1 MYIMYTNFH
10 INTQETKHIGEKMFN
25 PYENS
30 DESEWFDITCDLIR
44 NHPLDMNIV
53 IETVLE
59 SWDDIFESTFGK
71 NNVQIGK
78 DILPSPQIM
87 GFLLHEL
94 IPINL
99 RGKLDS
105 DDWVKDKEVSEKD
118 LVYRPNID
126 YSVEIKTSSN
136 PSRIFGNRS
145 YAQKTDNPKK
155 TKTGYYL
162 AVNFERF
169 KDSPQPKIRKI
180 SFGWLDH
187 NDWRGQKAQTGQ
199 QSSLAPIIYKTK
211 LLEIYP
217 NSTIK

>member
-1 MYIMYTNFH
+1 
-10 INTQETKHIGEKMFN
+10 MFN

-30 DESEWFDITCDLIR
+30 DESEWFDITCDLIKD
-44 NHPLDMNIV
+44 HPLDMNIV

-78 DILPSPQIM
+78 DIHPSPQIM

-99 RGKLDS
+99 KGRLAS

-217 NSTIK
+217 NSVIK

>member
-1 MYIMYTNFH
+1 
-10 INTQETKHIGEKMFN
+10 MFN

-30 DESEWFDITCDLIR
+30 DESEWFDITCDLIK
-44 NHPLDMNIV
+44 NHPLDMNILN
-53 IETVLE
+53 I
-59 SWDDIFESTFGK
+59 SGK
-71 NNVQIGK
+71 YDNGN
-78 DILPSPQIM
+78 
-87 GFLLHEL
+87 
-94 IPINL
+94 
-99 RGKLDS
+99 

-217 NSTIK
+217 NSVIK

>member
-99 RGKLDS
+99 KGKLAS

-136 PSRIFGNRS
+136 PNRIFGNRS

-217 NSTIK
+217 NSVIK

>member
-1 MYIMYTNFH
+1 MI
-10 INTQETKHIGEKMFN
+10 N

-30 DESEWFDITCDLIR
+30 KEDEWYDITCNLIK
-44 NHPLDMNIV
+44 NHPLDMKIV

-59 SWDDIFESTFGK
+59 SWDDIFESSFGK

-78 DILPSPQIM
+78 DIFPSPQIM

-99 RGKLDS
+99 KEKLSS

-118 LVYRPNID
+118 LVYKPNID
-126 YSVEIKTSSN
+126 YSIEIKTSSN
-136 PSRIFGNRS
+136 PNKIFGNRS

-169 KDSPQPKIRKI
+169 QDSPNPKIRKI

-199 QSSLAPIIYKTK
+199 QANLAPIIYKTK

-217 NSTIK
+217 KRKIKQSKLL

>member
-217 NSTIK
+217 NSVIK

>member
-1 MYIMYTNFH
+1 MYTNFH
-10 INTQETKHIGEKMFN
+10 INTLETKHKGEKMFN

-30 DESEWFDITCDLIR
+30 DESEWFDITCDLIK

-59 SWDDIFESTFGK
+59 SWEDIFESTFGK

-78 DILPSPQIM
+78 EILPSPQIM

-99 RGKLDS
+99 KEKLES
-105 DDWVKDKEVSEKD
+105 NDWVKDKEVSEKD

-169 KDSPQPKIRKI
+169 KDSPKPKIRKI

-199 QSSLAPIIYKTK
+199 QASLSPIIYKTK

-217 NSTIK
+217 NSVVK